1 MATLKSLVIS
11 VSLDVVKDKVTR
23 LVGNDYQLFLRVVRV
38 NNNMVRKYA
47 KKNKKK
53 LNIYFDD
60 SKILTGSLRYK

>member
-47 KKNKKK
+47 NKKTK
-53 LNIYFDD
+53 
-60 SKILTGSLRYK
+60 KT